1 MINFDLMVEKIF
13 DESKF
18 DGQIGVILGSGLGKI
33 TSTIK
38 NSELI
43 PYISIPHYPQTTVE
57 GHPGELVL
65 GTIHDFDILIAKGRF
80 HYYEGYSFE
89 EITIPIQLFSR
100 LGIKYL
106 IITNSAGSM
115 NLNHP
120 PGNFMV
126 ADSHMDCT
134 FRRGPSDPEIRSH
147 SIFHNPSL
155 IQIAQSSAEKLEL
168 EINTGTYCWT
178 LGPSYET
185 PAEIENMLDLGGDAV
200 GMSTVPEIVTAAKLG
215 IKTLTLSCLTNYAAG
230 IAKSPLSHQ
239 EVVTNAKKFDKNFSN
254 LIIEIIKRIYREI

>member
-1 MINFDLMVEKIF
+1 VINFDLMVEKIF